1 MNNVVIDNG
10 SDTIKAGYVSESNTR
25 PDIVFPTL
33 IRRPTKNAELE
44 HLYCENDENNLPEI
58 FDGVRPIQRRQIL
71 DWDGMEKVCGLF
83 YNNAMLRVV

>member
-44 HLYCENDENNLPEI
+44 HLYYENDENNH
-58 FDGVRPIQRRQIL
+58 RPIQRRQIL